1 MVGSSGNILRMIL
14 SGLKSGN
21 LASKFFLA
29 FCVVLLASLSLAIY
43 YQNYIYL
50 ALPLIAI
57 IAGVLLTDYTVLYY
71 LLLVAIPFST
81 EVDLPNGFGTD
92 LFSEPLLIVLAF
104 SVLSSWLLGQKPERS
119 FIKHPIIILL
129 LVIFCWSIVTT
140 LVSQNYWRSVKYVL
154 AKSWYLLVFVFLTG
168 HLLQNPATLRRIF
181 YFFIGALGV
190 VVSITLFRHILVG
203 FSFALV
209 NKIVSPFLRNHVMYG
224 VLAAATLPYA
234 VYISLQQKNKNLK
247 IILGTISLLLLA
259 GVLASYTRASW
270 LSLPLAVVYGFF
282 IRYRLT
288 KYLLL
293 FIFATG
299 LSAVVYLS
307 SNYRYMQYAPDY
319 KTTIFNQ
326 DDLAKHLQATYTL
339 RDLSGMER
347 VYRWVAAA
355 RMIADRPGMGSGPN
369 SYYPEYL
376 KYTVSRFTTFV
387 SDNPEKSTVH
397 NYFLLQFA
405 EQGYIGGFLFLI
417 FTGYALLLPEKIYH
431 RISAGLELKRIVLA
445 ASLCFFIITVHL
457 FLNDL
462 VETDKIGFLFYTSLV
477 VLIRLDI
484 WTSEAAKQQ
493 AKLTS

>member
-1 MVGSSGNILRMIL
+1 MILPWFNSGNPA
-14 SGLKSGN
+14 LKI
-21 LASKFFLA
+21 FLA
-29 FCVVLLASLSLAIY
+29 FSVILLVSLTLAIY
-43 YQNYIYL
+43 YQNPYYL
-50 ALPLIAI
+50 ALPFIAI
-57 IAGVLLTDYTVLYY
+57 TAGILLTDYTVLYY

-81 EVDLPNGFGTD
+81 EVDLPNGLGTD
-92 LFSEPLLIVLAF
+92 LFSEPLLIILALGVLG
-104 SVLSSWLLGQKPERS
+104 SWLLGKKPERR
-119 FIKHPIIILL
+119 FIQHPLVILL
-129 LVIFCWSIVTT
+129 IIIFCWSVATT
-140 LVSQNYWRSVKYVL
+140 LVSQNYVRSIKYLL

-168 HLLQNPATLRRIF
+168 SMLQNPATLRRVF

-224 VLAAATLPYA
+224 VLAAAALPYA
-234 VYISLQQKNKNLK
+234 VYISWQQKNKNLK

-282 IRYRLT
+282 IRFRLT

-293 FIFATG
+293 FIFVTG
-299 LSAVVYLS
+299 LSAVLYFS

-319 KTTIFNQ
+319 KKTIFNQ
-326 DDLAKHLQATYTL
+326 DDIAKHLQATYTL

-355 RMIADRPGMGSGPN
+355 RMIADRPWMGSGPN
-369 SYYPEYL
+369 SFYPEYF

-387 SDNPEKSTVH
+387 SDNPEKSTLH

-431 RISAGLELKRIVLA
+431 RTTARPEHKRMVLA

-457 FLNDL
+457 FLNEL
-462 VETDKIGFLFYTSLV
+462 VET
-477 VLIRLDI
+477 
-484 WTSEAAKQQ
+484 EQ
-493 AKLTS
+493 